1 MKICGATEPF
11 QREKQ
16 KCAKVEESRGTHGQR
31 RNPGLLLDKFRLFGL
46 NLILRYRTY
55 SNVLQSMLLLGT
67 PEARL
72 GTRCSGH
79 ETQGS
84 RGIATA
90 HLRPGAGVEDLWFR

>member
-31 RNPGLLLDKFRLFGL
+31 RNPDLLLDKFRLFGL
-46 NLILRYRTY
+46 NLILRCRTY
-55 SNVLQSMLLLGT
+55 SNVLQSMLLLRT
-67 PEARL
+67 TDPRL
-72 GTRCSGH
+72 GTWCSSH
-79 ETQGS
+79 KTEGS

-90 HLRPGAGVEDLWFR
+90 HL